1 MNTSL
6 NFQINSSSQVI
17 STSIQQSLITSVI
30 NILTYIYIYECAY
43 LSPLEVILGTIF
55 CILCLV
61 VFIFNNEFYLKT
73 SKNSRL
79 YYILLAMADLI
90 AVYTI
95 PVMYFLGDGIN
106 WITNGNI
113 ILYDIF
119 NFK

>member
-1 MNTSL
+1 MNASL
-6 NFQINSSSQVI
+6 LFQINRSSLVT
-17 STSIQQSLITSVI
+17 STSIQQSLITSFI

-43 LSPLEVILGTIF
+43 LSPLEIILGTIN
-55 CILCLV
+55 CILCLI
-61 VFIFNNEFYLKT
+61 VFIFNNAFYLKT

-79 YYILLAMADLI
+79 YYILLAVADLI

-106 WITNGNI
+106 WITKGNL
-113 ILYDIF
+113 ILYENF